1 MADLGTLALADFEP
15 LLQSTFALSG
25 EGVPEAPLEMRL
37 IEVRSL
43 TAAEGAGDR
52 RQPFGLVFRGP
63 LEPALPQRIY
73 RLEQDALGACD
84 LFLVPIRRDAEGME
98 YEAIST

>member
-1 MADLGTLALADFEP
+1 VADLGSLKLADFEP

-25 EGVPEAPLEMRL
+25 EGVAEAPIEMRL
-37 IEVRSL
+37 IEARSL

-73 RLEQDALGACD
+73 RLDQEALGSCE

-98 YEAIST
+98 YEAIFT